1 MTGTDIPSPGSAPR
15 RPLWSWRLLA
25 LIALWVIGAIA
36 VREQGAA
43 PFLER
48 WPLFFVAVFGAVVGN
63 ATAVGGGLIF
73 VPYMILFENLDPLQ
87 SLELALVVQAF
98 GMTSGAVAWF
108 RRGAV
113 PRRGLGF
120 MMTGLFLGCAV
131 GTFVVAPNA
140 LQVKSAFGPVSIGI
154 GLLVWVLAG
163 VHGREREFP
172 RRALPMLVVASAVG
186 GLLTSWV
193 AIGAGE
199 VVAAVLMVWL
209 RVQADR
215 AVALGVVL
223 LSSASIVLGSYYAWR
238 GGVPWD
244 LAVVMVPGVVLG
256 ARLAPTLVA
265 RLPETGL
272 KRLFAFIAIA
282 DGLLFSLQ
290 AVGVL

>member
-1 MTGTDIPSPGSAPR
+1 MTVSEASLGRPQ
-15 RPLWSWRLLA
+15 RPLWSWRLLTLVA
-25 LIALWVIGAIA
+25 VWVVGA
-36 VREQGAA
+36 VMFREQGAT

-48 WPLFFVAVFGAVVGN
+48 WPLFFVAIFGAVVGN
-63 ATAVGGGLIF
+63 ATAVGGGLVF

-113 PRRGLGF
+113 PRHGLGP
-120 MMTGLFLGCAV
+120 MLIGLFFGCAV

-140 LQVKSAFGPVSIGI
+140 LLVKSAFGPVSIGI
-154 GLLVWVLAG
+154 GILVWIMAD
-163 VHGREREFP
+163 VHGRERDFST
-172 RRALPMLVVASAVG
+172 RALPLLVAACAIG

-199 VVAAVLMVWL
+199 VVAAVLMAGL
-209 RVQADR
+209 RVRAER

-223 LSSASIVLGSYYAWR
+223 LSSASIALGSYYALR

-256 ARLAPTLVA
+256 ARMAPTLVGL
-265 RLPETGL
+265 LPEKGL

-282 DGLLFSLQ
+282 DGLLFTAQ
-290 AVGVL
+290 ATGVL

>member
-1 MTGTDIPSPGSAPR
+1 MTLVG
-15 RPLWSWRLLA
+15 
-25 LIALWVIGAIA
+25 LWVIGA
-36 VREQGAA
+36 VLLRDQGAT

-63 ATAVGGGLIF
+63 ATAVGGGLVF

-113 PRRGLGF
+113 PRQGLGF
-120 MMTGLFLGCAV
+120 MLVGLFLGCAL

-140 LQVKSAFGPVSIGI
+140 LLVKSAFGPVSIGI
-154 GLLVWVLAG
+154 GVLVWMLAG

-172 RRALPMLVVASAVG
+172 PRALPLLVGACAVG

-199 VVAAVLMVWL
+199 VVAAVLMAGF
-209 RVQADR
+209 RVRAER

-223 LSSASIVLGSYYAWR
+223 LSSASIALGAYYAMQ

-244 LAVVMVPGVVLG
+244 LAVVMVPGVILG
-256 ARLAPTLVA
+256 ARMAPTLVGL
-265 RLPETGL
+265 LPEVGL

-282 DGLLFSLQ
+282 DGMLFTLQ
-290 AVGVL
+290 ALGFL